1 MIIYKITNSIND
13 KVYIGQTVESLKKRW
28 NRHTWVCT
36 IKRNA
41 MAITNAIVKYG
52 KENFII
58 EEIDKADDIEELN
71 EKEIY
76 YINLYKSI
84 SPNGYNLT
92 TGGNNKRLSEETK
105 RKISE
110 SNKGR
115 KTSDETRK
123 KLSDSHKGVKFSNE
137 RRLKMSISNKGK
149 KPSENTIK
157 GSIEYNQKTYTMI
170 NPSGDIV
177 TFTNMKLFCLE
188 NNLCNSK
195 LCLVASG
202 KRRSHKGWTS
212 SNFITNSH

>member
-1 MIIYKITNSIND
+1 MIIYKITNSVND

-52 KENFII
+52 KENFSI

-115 KTSDETRK
+115 KVSEETIKR
-123 KLSDSHKGVKFSNE
+123 LSESHKGI
-137 RRLKMSISNKGK
+137 KMSEESRNKLSMTNKGK

-157 GSIEYNQKTYTMI
+157 GSIEHNQKTYTMI
-170 NPSGDIV
+170 SPNGEVV

-188 NNLCNSK
+188 KGLSNSK

-202 KRRSHKGWTS
+202 KRRTHKGWTV
-212 SNFITNSH
+212 SNLITNSH

>member
-92 TGGNNKRLSEETK
+92 TGGGNRRLSEETK

-115 KTSDETRK
+115 TISEETRK
-123 KLSDSHKGVKFSNE
+123 KLSDSHKGVKLSE
-137 RRLKMSISNKGK
+137 ETRLKMSISNKGK

>member
-28 NRHTWVCT
+28 NRHTWGCT

-76 YINLYKSI
+76 YINLYKSM

-115 KTSDETRK
+115 KASEETIR
-123 KLSDSHKGVKFSNE
+123 KLSESHKGI
-137 RRLKMSISNKGK
+137 KMSEESRNKLSMTNKGK

-157 GSIEYNQKTYTMI
+157 GSIEHNQKTYTMI
-170 NPSGDIV
+170 SPNGEIV

-188 NNLCNSK
+188 NNLSNSK

-202 KRRSHKGWTS
+202 KRRSHKGWTIF
-212 SNFITNSH
+212 NFITNNH

>member
-1 MIIYKITNSIND
+1 MIIYKITNSVND

-52 KENFII
+52 KENFSI

-76 YINLYKSI
+76 YINLYKSM

-115 KTSDETRK
+115 KASEETIKR
-123 KLSDSHKGVKFSNE
+123 LSESHKGI
-137 RRLKMSISNKGK
+137 KMSEESRNKLSMTNKGK

-157 GSIEYNQKTYTMI
+157 GSIEHNQKTYTMI
-170 NPSGDIV
+170 SPNGEVV

-188 NNLCNSK
+188 NNLSNSK

-202 KRRSHKGWTS
+202 KRRSHKGWTI
-212 SNFITNSH
+212 SNFITNNH

>member
-36 IKRNA
+36 IKRDA

-52 KENFII
+52 KENFSI

-71 EKEIY
+71 KKEIY
-76 YINLYKSI
+76 YINLYKSM

-92 TGGNNKRLSEETK
+92 SGGSNKRLSEETK
-105 RKISE
+105 RKISK

-115 KTSDETRK
+115 KASEETIK
-123 KLSDSHKGVKFSNE
+123 KLSESHKGI
-137 RRLKMSISNKGK
+137 KMSEESRNKLSMTNKGK
-149 KPSENTIK
+149 KPSENTIR
-157 GSIEYNQKTYTMI
+157 GSIEHNQKTYTMI
-170 NPSGDIV
+170 SPNGEVV

-188 NNLCNSK
+188 NNLSNSK

-202 KRRSHKGWTS
+202 KRRSHKGWTI